1 MNPEAASFSPALLAL
16 VPAPLVL
23 AAIPVAR
30 KQRRK
35 KKTKPAADATTRDG
49 RRTKQAAA
57 APTREG
63 RKAKPRAADAAHRE
77 GRSKPHAAAP
87 RMDNKPG
94 RRREKPPRRDETAPA
109 PPVWPRAP
117 PPARRRLP
125 SPPSPS
131 PAPLKVQTARP
142 SDEACA
148 RWRVAADAW
157 REDRDAATASD
168 HALAKMRATAVA
180 RAGAAAHAAA
190 AVARARLDDSSDD
203 GISTTSSDTSV
214 EALPPDATAAAL
226 AAHCLHGRVAA
237 LRLALR
243 ASRDAVNGRDRRGRT
258 PLHAASACG
267 HTGCLQALLSAG
279 ADVGARDRQLE
290 TPLHACVVG
299 ARGRG
304 TVECVRALCKA
315 TGKVRSAIDA
325 KSKRDGRTALHF
337 AVERAAKKHGSC
349 QVVRALVAGGASPH
363 VPDANGRSAL
373 AAAAGGGRAALVRE
387 LLGGARRGAHCPDK
401 LVVGPLQEA
410 ARAGDA
416 EVLVELCAARLFDID
431 ARETDGERD
440 TALTAAARR
449 ASAAC
454 VKVLLAH
461 GADPLRED
469 GRRRSPVAASVD
481 GASADGSKTLELLV
495 AAAKSRDANR
505 RGPDFFS
512 RPLCGAVPRPPL
524 THVLRRGE
532 VSLAA
537 TLIDCGAPGP
547 QVLRDIGK
555 LPDDILRH
563 VALFLPDEGAARH
576 LAVGLRRRDPPQ
588 PRFFSW
594 SSSRGGP
601 ASLA

>member
-1 MNPEAASFSPALLAL
+1 MNPEAAAFSPSLLAL

-23 AAIPVAR
+23 APITVAR

-35 KKTKPAADATTRDG
+35 KKTKPHAADVTTRDG
-49 RRTKQAAA
+49 GRTKQAAD
-57 APTREG
+57 APTRDS

-77 GRSKPHAAAP
+77 SRSKPRAAAP
-87 RMDNKPG
+87 RTGNKPG
-94 RRREKPPRRDETAPA
+94 RRSEKPPRRDETAPA

-117 PPARRRLP
+117 PPVRRRSPSLP
-125 SPPSPS
+125 PPS

-142 SDEACA
+142 SEEACA

-168 HALAKMRATAVA
+168 HALAKMRATAVT
-180 RAGAAAHAAA
+180 RAGA

-203 GISTTSSDTSV
+203 GLSATSSDSSV
-214 EALPPDATAAAL
+214 EAPPPDATAAAL
-226 AAHCLHGRVAA
+226 AAHCLHGRVAV

-267 HTGCLQALLSAG
+267 QTGCLQALLSAG

-290 TPLHACVVG
+290 TPLHACAVG

-304 TVECVRALCKA
+304 AVECVRALCKA

-401 LVVGPLQEA
+401 LVVGPPQEA

-469 GRRRSPVAASVD
+469 GRRRSPVAACVD

-495 AAAKSRDANR
+495 TAAKSRDANR

-512 RPLCGAVPRPPL
+512 RPLCGAAPRPPL
-524 THVLRRGE
+524 THALRRGE

-547 QVLRDIGK
+547 QGLRDIGK

-588 PRFFSW
+588 PRLFSW

-601 ASLA
+601 ASLN